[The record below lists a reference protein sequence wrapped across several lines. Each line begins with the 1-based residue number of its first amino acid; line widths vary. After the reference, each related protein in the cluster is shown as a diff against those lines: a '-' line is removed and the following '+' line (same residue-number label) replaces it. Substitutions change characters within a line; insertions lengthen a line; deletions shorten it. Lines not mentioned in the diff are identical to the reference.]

1 MFKAPFSF
9 SGRITR
15 REYLFTCVGL
25 FFACVLG
32 GVFMDTRGAGEAIG
46 AIIILV
52 SLWITI
58 AQGWKRSQDAGWHGI
73 IAIIPYVNMA
83 LLFAAGDQ
91 GSNAH
96 GPNPRLSAAETAATS
111 APSRPTYAPPP
122 LPDTGERARNEP
134 VNTKLNLAQ
143 YNLHTSSFKCTSC
156 GAQNTN
162 VEHTG
167 VACCQY
173 CGAPKA

>member
-58 AQGWKRSQDAGWHGI
+58 AQGWKRAQDAGWHGI
-73 IAIIPYVNMA
+73 VGLIPYINFL
-83 LLFAAGDQ
+83 LLFPAGDA
-91 GSNAH
+91 GRNAH
-96 GPNPRLSAAETAATS
+96 GPNPRHTAEEAATS
-111 APSRPTYAPPP
+111 LAEETNTYTPPP
-122 LPDTGERARNEP
+122 TEDAWERARSETAP
-134 VNTKLNLAQ
+134 VI
-143 YNLHTSSFKCTSC
+143 HTSSFKCGSC

>member
-52 SLWITI
+52 SLWIAI

-83 LLFAAGDQ
+83 LLFASGDQ

-96 GPNPRLSAAETAATS
+96 GPNPRLSAAETASAP

-122 LPDTGERARNEP
+122 LPDAWERARSDP
-134 VNTKLNLAQ
+134 APKLQ
-143 YNLHTSSFKCTSC
+143 TSSFKCTSC

-162 VEHTG
+162 VVYSG
-167 VACCQY
+167 SACCQY
-173 CGAPKA
+173 CGAPKG

>member
-52 SLWITI
+52 SLWIAI

-73 IAIIPYVNMA
+73 ISIIPYVNMA
-83 LLFAAGDQ
+83 LLFASGDQ

-96 GPNPRLSAAETAATS
+96 GPNPRLSAAETAAAA
-111 APSRPTYAPPP
+111 APSQPSYTPPP
-122 LPDTGERARNEP
+122 LPDAWERARSDP
-134 VNTKLNLAQ
+134 APKLQ
-143 YNLHTSSFKCTSC
+143 TSSFKCTSC

-162 VEHTG
+162 VVYSG
-167 VACCQY
+167 SACCQY
-173 CGAPKA
+173 CGAPKG

>member
-15 REYLFTCVGL
+15 TEYLVSSMIFLVLYGMGCIVIVSAGDAAPL
-25 FFACVLG
+25 AAIVIIPAAWFA
-32 GVFMDTRGAGEAIG
+32 
-46 AIIILV
+46 
-52 SLWITI
+52 I
-58 AQGWKRSQDAGWHGI
+58 AQGWKRSHDAGWHGI
-73 IAIIPYVNMA
+73 ITLIPYVNFV
-83 LLFAAGDQ
+83 LLFVSGDE
-91 GSNAH
+91 GANKY
-96 GPNPRLSAAETAATS
+96 GPNPRLSVGATAATS
-111 APSRPTYAPPP
+111 APSRPTSAPPP
-122 LPDTGERARNEP
+122 LPDAGERARNEP
-134 VNTKLNLAQ
+134 VNAKLNLAQ

-173 CGAPKA
+173 CGAPKG